1 MIVVLLFGPAV
12 DSSTPISSLAEFN
25 SKVESPS
32 RRNKPIFESASEE
45 FVIGSKAELKISLE
59 LLLLDR
65 ISHTQ
70 NQASLQTQESVITA
84 LVRSPI

>member
-12 DSSTPISSLAEFN
+12 DSSTPISSRAEFN
-25 SKVESPS
+25 SNVESPS

-65 ISHTQ
+65 IKPYSEPGFTS
-70 NQASLQTQESVITA
+70 NSESVITA